1 MSHSIDGDDDSA
13 VCRVL
18 SPNSLS
24 LVPVKLEECFVVDT
38 AFDPRGFDP
47 RTEDS
52 VPSVLPDDATATG
65 ADVAVEAA
73 ETRLT
78 ARAVRELLAA
88 LGGSIGDE
96 DELVVLLQ
104 RAVEIANDAIDG
116 ADSIGVTIDL
126 AGQTYTAVHTDSRT
140 LRVDIEQYDAG
151 DGPCLHAARTGE
163 TVVVDA
169 ETSAERWPRFA
180 AAAKDE
186 RDQVLSRGAAL
197 HAGSATRFVQPVRTC
212 PSGLRQRRRGSHGDS
227 HDNSL
232 TRDRRLLPFQICQG
246 GS

>member
-1 MSHSIDGDDDSA
+1 M
-13 VCRVL
+13 
-18 SPNSLS
+18 
-24 LVPVKLEECFVVDT
+24 DT

-52 VPSVLPDDATATG
+52 VPSVMPDDATATG

-78 ARAVRELLAA
+78 ASAVRELLAA

-104 RAVEIANDAIDG
+104 RAVEIANDAIEG

-140 LRVDIEQYDAG
+140 LRV
-151 DGPCLHAARTGE
+151 
-163 TVVVDA
+163 
-169 ETSAERWPRFA
+169 
-180 AAAKDE
+180 
-186 RDQVLSRGAAL
+186 
-197 HAGSATRFVQPVRTC
+197 
-212 PSGLRQRRRGSHGDS
+212 
-227 HDNSL
+227 
-232 TRDRRLLPFQICQG
+232 
-246 GS
+246 